1 MCTQFEY
8 QCYFEKHPRKRSK
21 LVEADAVENGI
32 SPTKAAPRPTPPR
45 EERPSLEDMS
55 KVRSMEA
62 NSGLVFTKQLGMRL
76 DASAGPKLFTFGWNL
91 ANGSKTEPIE
101 RPVTDYLTLDQILG
115 AAKTYFRS
123 IHKMYGMVEQ
133 DWFLDEVRLRYSS
146 QAAVQCPDHLMA
158 NVASL
163 GILFGPSGLESILP
177 GLIESARLALE
188 STSTMQPPTIWD
200 VQSFTLRTIYLRATG
215 HPHACWL
222 ASSVAMHLI
231 ESCGLH
237 QELSNSALYLPRGN
251 EAKIDPCT
259 QRRTFWLT
267 RMLNTWVSF
276 EYGRT
281 RVALRG
287 ITCQLPLYRDGDW
300 TREYLDLY
308 GISISLDPECTSDK
322 PGQWEDFLSQLERY
336 ESAHECIE
344 LSRTNLGFAAYRR
357 IRLANPNVPN
367 NIINRIINLGLAGL
381 KAATSLAHEGFP
393 WWHVGNIPFL
403 CICIF
408 LAMDTRESL
417 SQISTAMR
425 TLELVASRFD
435 TKAMKE
441 ALKTARFLVRLSKR
455 KKEEDSDILGQ
466 SLRKDIVD
474 SEPLSETERKVP
486 KPTATHPPA
495 QHPAHPLSQTQTQP
509 QTHRQAEAQPPLPQ
523 VPLPDANEW
532 LYNMSVLGPGPQS
545 TSSGEDWNME
555 YLNNSDYNWNFFLQ
569 QDIPA
574 FEGLAPDG
582 MM

>member
-1 MCTQFEY
+1 
-8 QCYFEKHPRKRSK
+8 
-21 LVEADAVENGI
+21 
-32 SPTKAAPRPTPPR
+32 
-45 EERPSLEDMS
+45 MS

-101 RPVTDYLTLDQILG
+101 RPITDYLTLDQILV

-133 DWFLDEVRLRYSS
+133 
-146 QAAVQCPDHLMA
+146 AG
-158 NVASL
+158 L
-163 GILFGPSGLESILP
+163 GILFGPSGLESVLP

-237 QELSNSALYLPRGN
+237 QESSNIALYLPRGN
-251 EAKIDPCT
+251 DAKIDPCT

-287 ITCQLPLYRDGDW
+287 ITCQLPSYRDGDW

-466 SLRKDIVD
+466 SLRKDVVD

-509 QTHRQAEAQPPLPQ
+509 QTHQQAEAQPPLPQ